1 MLNSMLSDRAAR
13 MMLLIL
19 TALALG
25 LALYVSK
32 PILAPIIFAVVVGI
46 VVSPIADR
54 LQGIGVARVIVAS
67 SLLLFSC
74 AIIVLLF
81 LSLEPLIS
89 GVVEDLPK
97 IKREIKSWVYMMS
110 GLLRGIE
117 AISQEIE
124 QTVGTRGAEAD
135 VASGFPTLMDAL
147 WVAPNFGAQVFIF
160 IGTLFFFVLTRTD
173 IYAAA
178 GALGKRL
185 YRAEH
190 EVARYFAAVTIVN
203 AGLGVA
209 TAIGLAVIGI
219 DSALIWGL
227 AAMLLNFI
235 LYLGPLMMITGLT
248 FVGMTQLGGAAAL
261 LPPAL
266 FLGLN
271 LIEAQFVT
279 PAFVGHQLHLS
290 PLVVFLAI
298 VFGLWIWGP
307 VGAIVALPTLLW
319 AGQLL
324 RASSEARRS
333 QGPDTQP
340 S

>member
-13 MMLLIL
+13 IMLLIL

-25 LALYVSK
+25 LALFVSK
-32 PILAPIIFAVVVGI
+32 SVLAPAIFAMVVGI
-46 VVSPIADR
+46 VVSPLADR
-54 LQGIGVARVIVAS
+54 LQGDGIARVIVAA

-89 GVVEDLPK
+89 GVVEELPK
-97 IKREIKSWVYMMS
+97 IKREIKSWVYMLS

-117 AISQEIE
+117 AISEEIE
-124 QTVGTRGAEAD
+124 QTVGTGAASAD
-135 VASGFPTLMDAL
+135 VTTGFPTLMDAL

-178 GALGKRL
+178 GSLGQRL

-190 EVARYFAAVTIVN
+190 EVARYFAAVTLVN

-209 TAIGLAVIGI
+209 TAIGLAALGI
-219 DSALIWGL
+219 DSPLIWGL

-235 LYLGPLMMITGLT
+235 LYLGPLMMIAGLT
-248 FVGMTQLGGAAAL
+248 FVGMTQFGGAAAL
-261 LPPAL
+261 MPPAL
-266 FLGLN
+266 FLTLN

-307 VGAIVALPTLLW
+307 VGAIVALPVLLW
-319 AGQLL
+319 IGQLL
-324 RASSEARRS
+324 RSSAEARMS
-333 QGPDTQP
+333 SGGKNEVG
-340 S
+340 

>member
-1 MLNSMLSDRAAR
+1 MLNSMLSDRAIR
-13 MMLLIL
+13 IMLVIL
-19 TALALG
+19 TTLALC

-32 PILAPIIFAVVVGI
+32 SVMAPAVFAVVVGI

-54 LQGIGVARVIVAS
+54 LHRIGVARVLIAS

-89 GVVEDLPK
+89 SVVEDLPK
-97 IKREIKSWVYMMS
+97 IKREIKSWVYMLS

-124 QTVGTRGAEAD
+124 ETVGSGAGAQD
-135 VASGFPTLMDAL
+135 LATGFPTLMDAL

-160 IGTLFFFVLTRTD
+160 IGTLFFFVLTRND

-178 GALGKRL
+178 GPLGKRL

-190 EVARYFAAVTIVN
+190 DVARYFAAVTMVN
-203 AGLGVA
+203 AGLGLA
-209 TAIGLAVIGI
+209 TAIGLAAIGI
-219 DSALIWGL
+219 ESAWIWGL
-227 AAMLLNFI
+227 AAMLLNFV
-235 LYLGPLMMITGLT
+235 LYLGPLVMIAGLT
-248 FVGMTQLGGAAAL
+248 FVGMTQLGGAAAVM
-261 LPPAL
+261 PPAL
-266 FLGLN
+266 FLALN
-271 LIEAQFVT
+271 ITEAQFVT
-279 PAFVGHQLHLS
+279 PSIVGHHLHIS

-307 VGAIVALPTLLW
+307 VGAIVALPALLW

-324 RASSEARRS
+324 RTASAEPKMNETPVA
-333 QGPDTQP
+333 
-340 S
+340 